1 MLDLIKR
8 LIIAFA
14 LALFIGIL
22 FLGANSPVAKA
33 EEGNLS
39 EYPIIWPTVGQL
51 TDTYG
56 TRGGT
61 HYGIDIAAPE
71 GTPVIA
77 VEGGEV
83 TRSYYSSSYGNVI
96 FIKHNHRD
104 IETVYA
110 HLHQRF
116 VEEGET
122 VEKKDLI
129 GTVGNTGRSSGNH
142 LHFEMHYDEWDAEKS
157 NSFDPLTV
165 LGTDHESMY
174 AALGHAEGDVLQT
187 MSSYIDEEWE
197 EEKEEEQQ
205 EVEEEKQE
213 ENEVTKSEQET
224 EKKIE
229 ATTETEEME
238 VNSTIISYDHETFDY
253 MVEEDLVSL
262 LELVE
267 HEQIIQRTVKKNDSL
282 WAISKEYDVTIEDLK
297 KWNQLK
303 DDVLQIGQEL
313 VVYENLDNEYIVK
326 AGDTLTQIAH
336 NHQITVE
343 ILINLNHFESDLI
356 HPGMKLIVQD

>member
-33 EEGNLS
+33 EEGNHS

-77 VEGGEV
+77 VEGGKV
-83 TRSYYSSSYGNVI
+83 SRSYYSSSYGNVI
-96 FIKHNHRD
+96 FIKHNHQD

-165 LGTDHESMY
+165 LGSDHESMY

-187 MSSYIDEEWE
+187 MSSYLDEEWE
-197 EEKEEEQQ
+197 EEKEDVEQQQ
-205 EVEEEKQE
+205 EVEEEQQQE
-213 ENEVTKSEQET
+213 KEVNQNELET
-224 EKKIE
+224 EKETIAIK
-229 ATTETEEME
+229 ETEEIDDD
-238 VNSTIISYDHETFDY
+238 SSDYQPLDY

-267 HEQIIQRTVKKNDSL
+267 HEQMVERTVKKNDSL

-313 VVYENLDNEYIVK
+313 VVYENPDNEYIVK
-326 AGDTLTQIAH
+326 AGDTLTQIAY

-343 ILINLNHFESDLI
+343 VLFNLNHFESDLI